1 MFVFGVPVQVSTP
14 PSSSVGSVTINWGN
28 KKIRINRNFLV
39 FVFVFGVP
47 VQVSTPPPSS
57 SVGSVTISWGRIVGR
72 KALAAAS
79 TRAAPVFR
87 LLSSATEILSLPEN
101 KHAAQLLN
109 GGKAACEVLNEEKRE
124 KCHNTQVACLKS
136 SC

>member
-14 PSSSVGSVTINWGN
+14 PSSVGSVM
-28 KKIRINRNFLV
+28 
-39 FVFVFGVP
+39 
-47 VQVSTPPPSS
+47 
-57 SVGSVTISWGRIVGR
+57 ISWGGIVGR

-109 GGKAACEVLNEEKRE
+109 GGKAACEVQNEEQLADGE
-124 KCHNTQVACLKS
+124 KGEVSQYTSCLSQKLLLISGWKS
-136 SC
+136 

>member
-14 PSSSVGSVTINWGN
+14 PSSVGSVM
-28 KKIRINRNFLV
+28 
-39 FVFVFGVP
+39 
-47 VQVSTPPPSS
+47 
-57 SVGSVTISWGRIVGR
+57 ISWGGIVGR

-109 GGKAACEVLNEEKRE
+109 GGKAACEVQNEEERE

>member
-1 MFVFGVPVQVSTP
+1 M
-14 PSSSVGSVTINWGN
+14 
-28 KKIRINRNFLV
+28 
-39 FVFVFGVP
+39 
-47 VQVSTPPPSS
+47 
-57 SVGSVTISWGRIVGR
+57 GR

-109 GGKAACEVLNEEKRE
+109 GGKAACEVQNEEERE
-124 KCHNTQVACLKS
+124 KCHKLPVSKALVNLGVEELVK
-136 SC
+136 

>member
-1 MFVFGVPVQVSTP
+1 M
-14 PSSSVGSVTINWGN
+14 
-28 KKIRINRNFLV
+28 
-39 FVFVFGVP
+39 
-47 VQVSTPPPSS
+47 
-57 SVGSVTISWGRIVGR
+57 GR

-109 GGKAACEVLNEEKRE
+109 GGKAACEVPNEEELAEKRE

>member
-1 MFVFGVPVQVSTP
+1 M
-14 PSSSVGSVTINWGN
+14 
-28 KKIRINRNFLV
+28 
-39 FVFVFGVP
+39 
-47 VQVSTPPPSS
+47 
-57 SVGSVTISWGRIVGR
+57 GR

-109 GGKAACEVLNEEKRE
+109 GGKAACEVQNEGEVSQY
-124 KCHNTQVACLKS
+124 TSCLSQKLVLISGWKS
-136 SC
+136 

>member
-1 MFVFGVPVQVSTP
+1 M
-14 PSSSVGSVTINWGN
+14 
-28 KKIRINRNFLV
+28 
-39 FVFVFGVP
+39 
-47 VQVSTPPPSS
+47 
-57 SVGSVTISWGRIVGR
+57 GR

-109 GGKAACEVLNEEKRE
+109 GGKAACEVQNEEE
-124 KCHNTQVACLKS
+124 SCLSQKLVLIS
-136 SC
+136 GWRS

>member
-1 MFVFGVPVQVSTP
+1 M
-14 PSSSVGSVTINWGN
+14 
-28 KKIRINRNFLV
+28 
-39 FVFVFGVP
+39 
-47 VQVSTPPPSS
+47 
-57 SVGSVTISWGRIVGR
+57 GR

-109 GGKAACEVLNEEKRE
+109 GGKAACEVQNEGEIAGEKGE
-124 KCHNTQVACLKS
+124 LSQYTSCLSQKLLLISGWKS
-136 SC
+136 